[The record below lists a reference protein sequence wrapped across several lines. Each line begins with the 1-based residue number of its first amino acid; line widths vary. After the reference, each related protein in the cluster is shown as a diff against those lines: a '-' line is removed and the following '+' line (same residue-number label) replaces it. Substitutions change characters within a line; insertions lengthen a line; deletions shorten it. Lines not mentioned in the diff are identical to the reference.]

1 MIEKKQ
7 SEFSTVKQNLS
18 AQQKILKTALDDG
31 RLPKEKEVAE
41 FAALSE
47 KMESLCDP
55 EWRSA
60 IDAYMNQLEKFQ
72 AAMAG
77 GNSQATRDQYQE
89 LLNCKISCHKTYR

>member
-31 RLPKEKEVAE
+31 RLPQEKEVAE

-55 EWRSA
+55 EWRST

-72 AAMAG
+72 AAVTD
-77 GNSQATRDQYQE
+77 GNPQSASDRFQE
-89 LLNCKISCHKTYR
+89 LLDRKISCHKTYR